1 MDPINITVKEAAELQ
16 VKLSKRVKV
25 SGPPGRINN
34 IAAADIA
41 YIRGEEKAFCAVAVF
56 SYPELRLLNIV
67 FARGR
72 ITFPYIP
79 GFLSFREGPLI
90 IRTFMKL
97 DNRPD
102 AIIADGH
109 GIAHPRRFGLASYIG
124 LELNIPCIGCAK
136 SFLYGLYEEPSVK
149 KGSTSILYDE
159 NNYPLGIV
167 LRSRENVKP
176 VFVSPGHLAGIH
188 ESADIIMNCT
198 GKYRIPEPQRFVNIE
213 INKYRNKT
221 EKNLNNDANMKQT

>member
-1 MDPINITVKEAAELQ
+1 MPIKQAAELQ
-16 VKLSKRVKV
+16 VELSERIRV
-25 SGPPGRINN
+25 SGPPGSIKN

-41 YIRGEEKAFCAVAVF
+41 YTRDEGTALCAVAVF
-56 SYPELRLLNIV
+56 SYPELRLQNIA
-67 FARGR
+67 FAQGR

-90 IRTFMKL
+90 INTFMKL
-97 DNRPD
+97 DNLPD

-124 LELNIPCIGCAK
+124 LELDIPCIGCAK
-136 SFLYGLYEEPSVK
+136 SFLYGSYEEPSVK

-159 NNYPLGIV
+159 NYNPVGIV
-167 LRSRENVKP
+167 LRSRENVRP

-188 ESADIIMNCT
+188 ESAEIIMNCVRQ
-198 GKYRIPEPQRFVNIE
+198 YRIPEPQRYVNIE
-213 INKYRNKT
+213 LNKLRNKT
-221 EKNLNNDANMKQT
+221 AKNLNNDASMKQT

>member
-1 MDPINITVKEAAELQ
+1 MPVKQAAELQ
-16 VKLSKRVKV
+16 VELSKRVKV
-25 SGPPGRINN
+25 SGPPGRIKS

-41 YIRGEEKAFCAVAVF
+41 YTKDEETALCAVAVF
-56 SYPELRLLNIV
+56 SYPELRFQNIA
-67 FARGR
+67 FAQGR

-90 IRTFMKL
+90 IDTFMKL
-97 DNRPD
+97 GNRPD

-124 LELNIPCIGCAK
+124 LELDIPCIGCAK
-136 SFLYGLYEEPSVK
+136 SFLYGSYEEPSVK

-159 NNYPLGIV
+159 NYNPAGIV
-167 LRSRENVKP
+167 LRSRENVRP

-188 ESADIIMNCT
+188 ESAEIIMNCVRQ
-198 GKYRIPEPQRFVNIE
+198 YRIPEPQRYVNAE
-213 INKYRNKT
+213 LNKHRNKM
-221 EKNLNNDANMKQT
+221 A